1 MASGKM
7 ILAGPKTTR
16 SKRRNYRRKYRGRL
30 YKRGRKTGSI
40 YLTRKLLE
48 MAISNSGTTGGVTL
62 VDPSATCLQVGATAL
77 SVGSSQGYDV
87 PFSLRFRLDQIINS
101 SEIQA
106 LCDKYKIVGAY
117 LRIYYNKSG
126 SAAGAT
132 AGMPYVE
139 YITDHD
145 DANVPTVSF
154 LREKMGVHLKTFANA
169 SSYIGMKCI
178 PKPTREI
185 YATGIATAYE
195 LPTKPIWIDMGN
207 PSVEHYGI
215 KGVLHNVF
223 LPNGNALTEVFKFDV
238 TLKIVGKDIQ

>member
-1 MASGKM
+1 MAGGRM
-7 ILAGPKTTR
+7 VLAARKTTVT
-16 SKRRNYRRKYRGRL
+16 KKRNYRRKYRGRL
-30 YKRGRKTGSI
+30 YKRGRKTGSL

-48 MAISNSGTTGGVTL
+48 MAISNNGTTGGVTL

-101 SEIQA
+101 GEIQA
-106 LCDKYKIVGAY
+106 LCDKYKILGAY
-117 LRIYYNKSG
+117 CRIYYNKSG

-139 YITDHD
+139 YINDHD
-145 DANVPTVSF
+145 DANVPSVLT
-154 LREKMGVHLKTFANA
+154 LREKMGVKLKTFSNA
-169 SSYIGMKCI
+169 SSYIGIKCI

-195 LPTKPIWIDMGN
+195 LPSKPIWIDMAN
-207 PSVEHYGI
+207 PSVEHYAI
-215 KGVLHNVF
+215 KGVLHNVY
-223 LPNGNALTEVFKFDV
+223 LPNTNALTEVFKFDV
-238 TLKIVGKDIQ
+238 TLKIAGKDIQ